1 MRPFINR
8 IRCHARLFALAF
20 LSLLASVVV
29 SGCSA
34 SDPAWKAA
42 LVAVNAIRDAREA
55 VCSEPV
61 SSALTAVERG
71 IPRVDAAVSAKDASR
86 EQLSD
91 SDTESDAMVLPV
103 TMPEGDA
110 GVSE

>member
-42 LVAVNAIRDAREA
+42 LVALAVLGDATG
-55 VCSEPV
+55 SH
-61 SSALTAVERG
+61 
-71 IPRVDAAVSAKDASR
+71 AVSLFSAAGAS
-86 EQLSD
+86 S
-91 SDTESDAMVLPV
+91 LPLV
-103 TMPEGDA
+103 DHLAERIIA
-110 GVSE
+110 